1 MPTTPY
7 SYGLYNSD
15 IIRLVHI
22 HAGLWD
28 DPIVCRLQYRLL
40 DASAEQA
47 CSYAALSYVWGSAAI
62 RELISLEEVE
72 TQVTLNLF
80 CALKYLRKVN
90 EDVVLWVDA
99 LVSTHLPVPR
109 RYRLVHAYSHPVYQ
123 SG

>member
-1 MPTTPY
+1 MPTAPY

-15 IIRLVHI
+15 TIRLVHI
-22 HAGLWD
+22 YPGLWD
-28 DPIVCRLQYRLL
+28 DPIVCGLQYRSL
-40 DASAEQA
+40 DASAAQA

-62 RELISLEEVE
+62 REVISLEEVE

-90 EDVVLWVDA
+90 ESVVLWVDA
-99 LVSTHLPVPR
+99 LVSTHLPLPR
-109 RYRLVHAYSHPVYQ
+109 RHRLVHAYSHPVYQ